1 MWLQKEIE
9 FPDAPG
15 VIDDYQY
22 LQGDF
27 TVQIDAVRM
36 THKYPLAFKKYPTD
50 AGYDMYAIRSMVLW
64 PFIPRKIPLNIR
76 ANIPEGVF
84 GRICGRSSLNAEGIC
99 ILSGTVDSG
108 YVGQMFAVAVN
119 LTLIPRRIREGDR
132 VAQLI
137 FIPFHAAK
145 IREVDDLPSTPR
157 GDSASGST
165 GRR

>member
-1 MWLQKEIE
+1 
-9 FPDAPG
+9 
-15 VIDDYQY
+15 
-22 LQGDF
+22 
-27 TVQIDAVRM
+27 VQIDAVRI

-50 AGYDMYAIRSMVLW
+50 AGYDMYAISSMILW
-64 PFIPRKIPLNIR
+64 PFIPKKIPLNIR
-76 ANIPEGVF
+76 ASIPEGVF

-108 YVGQMFAVAVN
+108 YIGQMFAVAVN

-132 VAQLI
+132 IAQLI
-137 FIPFHAAK
+137 FIPFRAAE